1 MDEKIHTGGHHL
13 RIGELADRTGVSP
26 AALRAWER
34 RYRLLEPERTPH
46 GYRLYGAK
54 DEERVHSML
63 ALLAAGVAAREAA
76 SIVRAGTGV
85 GIGEAGNDAVTGD
98 AGHALGAALERFDE
112 AAAHAELD
120 GLLARYTAATVFS
133 AVVLPYLADLGDRWA
148 RGQATVAQEHFAS
161 TLIRGRLL
169 GVTRGWDGGYGPR
182 AVLACPH
189 GERHDIG
196 LLSFGL
202 VLRELGWRITFLG
215 ADTPSAGIA
224 ETAQGLRC
232 SAVVLS
238 LTVRDRPPGF
248 DAQLPP
254 ETLLAIGG
262 RAATDGIADRLGAL
276 LLGRELRAAA
286 AELDRAVVA
295 GAA

>member
-1 MDEKIHTGGHHL
+1 MIEEPSTTGHL
-13 RIGELADRTGVSP
+13 RIGQLADRVGVSS
-26 AALRAWER
+26 AVLRAWER
-34 RYRLLEPERTPH
+34 RYGLLEPARTAR

-54 DEERVHSML
+54 DEERVRSML

-76 SIVRAGTGV
+76 GIVRAESAA
-85 GIGEAGNDAVTGD
+85 GIGEPARDDTGAE

-120 GLLARYTAATVFS
+120 SLLSRYTAAAVFS
-133 AVVLPYLADLGDRWA
+133 TVALPYLADLGDRWA
-148 RGQATVAQEHFAS
+148 KGQATVAQEHFAS

-169 GVTRGWDGGYGPR
+169 GVSRGWDSGYGPR
-182 AVLACPH
+182 AILACPH

-224 ETAQGLRC
+224 ETAQRLQC

-238 LTVRDRPPGF
+238 LTVRERRPAF
-248 DAQLPP
+248 DVSLPP
-254 ETLLAIGG
+254 RTLLAIGG
-262 RAATDGIADRLGAL
+262 RAATDAIADRFGAL
-276 LLGRELRAAA
+276 LLGRELRSAA
-286 AELDRAVVA
+286 AELDRAAV
-295 GAA
+295 GDAA